1 MAKYGLNTD
10 ESIDVKIDLQEKLNN
25 QNLFDSGMV
34 SRIHRANTDSSF
46 PTMDASAVSRLFVD
60 EGRFT
65 S

>member
-34 SRIHRANTDSSF
+34 SRIQRVNNDSF
-46 PTMDASAVSRLFVD
+46 PTMDASAVSRLFAD
-60 EGRFT
+60 EGRFN